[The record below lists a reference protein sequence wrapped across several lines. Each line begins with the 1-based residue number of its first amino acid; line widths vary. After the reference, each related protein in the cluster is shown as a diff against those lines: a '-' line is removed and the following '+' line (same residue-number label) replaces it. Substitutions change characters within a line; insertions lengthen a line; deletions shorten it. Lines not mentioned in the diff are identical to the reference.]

1 MSMTIEPLHPCVG
14 ARLHGLDLSRPLN
27 DEPFGQVRD
36 ALHRYQVLVFPDQRL
51 SQRDMLAFA
60 ERFGPPEVFP
70 DPTERTGEVPQVLRL
85 TNLDDDGKPFGP
97 CLRMERMS
105 LAENWHSDSSYRR
118 VPSLATM
125 LHGVEVPAEGGD
137 TDFTS
142 MHASYDA
149 LPEDLRGRI
158 EPLSAVH
165 SWEYQR
171 MLTPGRQPM
180 TEAERASTPP
190 VAHRLVQCHP
200 VTGRKLLFISASA
213 LRIEGMGG
221 AESRTLLDELTR
233 ISTRP
238 EAVYTHR
245 WKLRDLVMWDN
256 RATLHRAA
264 GFDYQSRTLRRLLHR
279 VVVGGD
285 PAAYAAGRAMSSS

>member
-1 MSMTIEPLHPCVG
+1 MTVTIEPLHPCVG
-14 ARLHGLDLSRPLN
+14 GRLHGLDLSRPL
-27 DEPFGQVRD
+27 DDQAFSQVRD
-36 ALHRYQVLVFPDQRL
+36 ALHRHQVLVFPKQNL

-60 ERFGPPEVFP
+60 QRFGKPELFP
-70 DPTERTGEVPQVLRL
+70 DPTERTGEVPEVLRL
-85 TNLDDDGKPFGP
+85 TNLGDDDQPMGP

-125 LHGVEVPAEGGD
+125 LYGVEIPAEGGD
-137 TDFTS
+137 THFTS

-149 LPEDLRGRI
+149 LPEDLRKRI

-190 VAHRLVQCHP
+190 VAHRLVQRHP
-200 VTGRKLLFISASA
+200 ETGRKLLFTSASA
-213 LRIEGMGG
+213 LRIDGMADAEGR
-221 AESRTLLDELTR
+221 ELLDELTR

-264 GFDYQSRTLRRLLHR
+264 GFDYQSRTLRRLLNR

-285 PAAYAAGRAMSSS
+285 PGAYTAPLAA